1 MTDPGRLDRTIVGI
15 ISGFLLP
22 VIVSL
27 IMYLFSSG
35 DRTIIEYFNRLV
47 SANILTHIISLC
59 AFSNLILF
67 LIYNRFD
74 MFRATR
80 GIIGITIF
88 WALLV
93 FAIKFLA

>member
-35 DRTIIEYFNRLV
+35 DKTIIEYFNRLV
-47 SANILTHIISLC
+47 SANILTHIISLS